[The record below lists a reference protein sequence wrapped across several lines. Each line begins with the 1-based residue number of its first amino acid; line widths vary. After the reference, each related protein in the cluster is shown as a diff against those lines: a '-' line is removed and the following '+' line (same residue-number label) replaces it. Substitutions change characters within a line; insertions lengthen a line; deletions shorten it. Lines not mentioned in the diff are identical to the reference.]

1 MHFNAFSNAFGPR
14 FQSLWSR
21 IFQLKRNKNKLKT
34 QENLF
39 TTIST
44 PLWVS
49 SGGGTMFNVCI
60 NAKIIPDTDIPAIV
74 VFFCLLFFIFFIIF
88 FLFFYI
94 FFYYFFY
101 IIFFFF
107 FYIFLYFFLLYFA
120 HDHSRVTEQTYRY
133 KFEIWKISSECSST
147 VAESDQFRNSALIV
161 RKLYFF
167 FFFFFFI

>member
-39 TTIST
+39 KTIST

-74 VFFCLLFFIFFIIF
+74 VFFVLLFFIFFIIF

-94 FFYYFFY
+94 FVPR
-101 IIFFFF
+101 
-107 FYIFLYFFLLYFA
+107 L
-120 HDHSRVTEQTYRY
+120 
-133 KFEIWKISSECSST
+133 FEEKRRDIVFGIPS
-147 VAESDQFRNSALIV
+147 FRPSVLPSVLPSFRPSVPLI
-161 RKLYFF
+161 
-167 FFFFFFI
+167 

>member
-1 MHFNAFSNAFGPR
+1 MHFNAFSNALGQR

-74 VFFCLLFFIFFIIF
+74 VFFLLFFLSFLSYFFSFFIFFF
-88 FLFFYI
+88 N
-94 FFYYFFY
+94 YFFSL
-101 IIFFFF
+101 FFFF
-107 FYIFLYFFLLYFA
+107 FYIFFLFFYYTL
-120 HDHSRVTEQTYRY
+120 HT
-133 KFEIWKISSECSST
+133 I
-147 VAESDQFRNSALIV
+147 IV
-161 RKLYFF
+161 E
-167 FFFFFFI
+167 